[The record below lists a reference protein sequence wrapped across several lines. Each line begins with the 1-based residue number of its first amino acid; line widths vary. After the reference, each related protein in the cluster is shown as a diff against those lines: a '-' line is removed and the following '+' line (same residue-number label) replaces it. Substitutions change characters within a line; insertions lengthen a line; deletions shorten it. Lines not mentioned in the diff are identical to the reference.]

1 MGLSWDALIFNMD
14 FESIVVLV
22 HSWIQL
28 GGIGFAPS
36 NEDLAFR
43 AGICHLLNLFL
54 RTMFKLRQGRSPI
67 FGTFFLWCCSEN
79 LFEKAQILEPFWFL
93 FLGRELGQVST
104 FWWWLDYLAAQVGP
118 GKRILWLNADETSLS
133 RVGAKKAVGH
143 IVSKRWWPTRL
154 GPKRPCQKDQRRASV
169 THIACMCSE
178 TSVQPHL
185 PQVFLGAKRSM
196 PAAATLVEHP
206 QIQIWRRDTAWNT
219 TSTMLQWLDLLAS
232 RLLPFTEFQPIL
244 LLDMAPCH
252 LSPVI
257 AEKASSLGFFLAY
270 VPARLTSLVQPA
282 DVAMFAGYKVNLVK
296 LLLQNES
303 LAGEVSLEAWIEC
316 LGKVCRQYLCGKK
329 WKKAFERTG
338 IIPGGILTPELAQ
351 IAAPR
356 LCVSPLPCPDFDSVA
371 SLFPKGRRVPYT
383 SLFWVPAQMDP
394 PLLEWV
400 STKNEKK

>member
-185 PQVFLGAKRSM
+185 PQTLYACSGHTGWAPADTDMAAGHRMEHNFYNVAMAWFAGKSSVAVYWIPADSFAWHGSM
-196 PAAATLVEHP
+196 SLEPGHCWEGV
-206 QIQIWRRDTAWNT
+206 
-219 TSTMLQWLDLLAS
+219 LL
-232 RLLPFTEFQPIL
+232 RLLFGLRTGSFNEFG
-244 LLDMAPCH
+244 A
-252 LSPVI
+252 
-257 AEKASSLGFFLAY
+257 
-270 VPARLTSLVQPA
+270 
-282 DVAMFAGYKVNLVK
+282 AGRC
-296 LLLQNES
+296 
-303 LAGEVSLEAWIEC
+303 GD
-316 LGKVCRQYLCGKK
+316 VCRVQGQPCEAVVAK
-329 WKKAFERTG
+329 WKLGGRSLLG
-338 IIPGGILTPELAQ
+338 SVDRMPRQSLPSIPLWKEVEKSFWTDWHYSRRNLDSGACSNRCATTLCLTFTL
-351 IAAPR
+351 PR
-356 LCVSPLPCPDFDSVA
+356 FWQCSIFVS
-371 SLFPKGRRVPYT
+371 
-383 SLFWVPAQMDP
+383 
-394 PLLEWV
+394 
-400 STKNEKK
+400 